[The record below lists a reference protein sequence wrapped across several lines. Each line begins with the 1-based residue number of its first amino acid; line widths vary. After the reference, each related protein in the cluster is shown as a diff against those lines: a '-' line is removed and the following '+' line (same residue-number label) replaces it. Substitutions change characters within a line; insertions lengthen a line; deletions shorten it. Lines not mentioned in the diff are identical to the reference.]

1 MTPSTPS
8 PASTELSRAAGD
20 PHPAAPE
27 AAGERELGGAGPA
40 GGWVTASPPKG
51 VEIAQAIV
59 RFPVLVARHKDLILT
74 GVQRELR
81 AQFTGTLL
89 GWGWPLVQPL
99 FMFAVY
105 FVIFTQLL
113 GMKFP
118 ELPEELKAAMG
129 VYMFVG
135 IAVWAG
141 FGDSLTRGTTAIVAN
156 GNLIKKLSFPAESLP
171 LNVVLVSMVTMLFAL
186 GAFELVVAGSHAV
199 GYPLWPWPDPL
210 DLLWIPVLLLL
221 QALFTYGLALFLST
235 LYVFLRD
242 TAQIM
247 TVAITVWM
255 FATPIF
261 WVGDQRVM
269 PDLAGWIV
277 PYIPWN
283 PMYHIVYAWR
293 AVLMGGEPAL
303 LYEAPISDSVATFSV
318 WAVASFVV
326 GYAFFTL
333 SQRRFADEV

>member
-1 MTPSTPS
+1 MTPSS
-8 PASTELSRAAGD
+8 P
-20 PHPAAPE
+20 APE
-27 AAGERELGGAGPA
+27 AAATSAPPQDASASDDATPWIG
-40 GGWVTASPPKG
+40 ASPPG
-51 VEIAQAIV
+51 LRDVVRRIA
-59 RFPVLVARHKDLILT
+59 RFPLLLAKHKDLVVT
-74 GVQRELR
+74 SVQRELR